1 LGFFDGGGDR
11 MAFEI
16 EIDKDLLII
25 SRAEDTDF
33 FEPAIWSLA
42 FIFVGLQVLKGQ
54 SIHPF
59 NLADAI
65 EWTIGGIGGLL
76 IIGFGNYKQE
86 WKLDKKSGYATKTFY
101 RWHSRK
107 EYKYVID
114 HVVEFEVIEQASGN
128 VDIIFPNLVTSGDVS
143 ATQGRSLTALI
154 AHLIYPSDFAIRDLL
169 HQSSQQI
176 ISALHDFAGCGS
188 GNPVDN

>member
-11 MAFEI
+11 MVFEI
-16 EIDKDLLII
+16 EIDEDLLII

-33 FEPAIWSLA
+33 FEAAIWSLA
-42 FIFVGLQVLKGQ
+42 LIFVGLQVLKGQ
-54 SIHPF
+54 FIHPF
-59 NLADAI
+59 NLADTL
-65 EWTIGGIGGLL
+65 EWTIGGTSGLL

-101 RWHSRK
+101 RWHSHK

-128 VDIIFPNLVTSGDVS
+128 VDIIFPNLVTLGDVS
-143 ATQGRSLTALI
+143 ATQSRSLTAI
-154 AHLIYPSDFAIRDLL
+154 ITHLIYPGDFAICGLL

-176 ISALHDFAGCGS
+176 ICALNDFAGGGS
-188 GNPVDN
+188 GNPVDD

>member
-1 LGFFDGGGDR
+1 

-16 EIDKDLLII
+16 EIAEDLLII
-25 SRAEDTDF
+25 SRPEDTDF

-42 FIFVGLQVLKGQ
+42 FIFVGLHLLKGQ

-59 NLADAI
+59 DMADAI
-65 EWTIGGIGGLL
+65 EWTIGGTLGLL

-107 EYKYVID
+107 EYRYKID

-128 VDIIFPNLVTSGDVS
+128 VDIIFPNLVISGDVS
-143 ATQGRSLTALI
+143 AMQSRSLTAI
-154 AHLIYPSDFAIRDLL
+154 ITHLIYPGDFAIRGLL

-176 ISALHDFAGCGS
+176 ICALNDFAGGGS
-188 GNPVDN
+188 GNPVDD

>member
-1 LGFFDGGGDR
+1 

-16 EIDKDLLII
+16 ETDENLLII

-54 SIHPF
+54 SVHPF

-65 EWTIGGIGGLL
+65 EWTIGGTSGLL
-76 IIGFGNYKQE
+76 IIGFGYYKQE

-101 RWHSRK
+101 RWYSRK
-107 EYKYVID
+107 EYKYKID

-128 VDIIFPNLVTSGDVS
+128 IDIVFPSLVTSGDVS
-143 ATQGRSLTALI
+143 AMQSRSLTAVI
-154 AHLIYPSDFAIRDLL
+154 THLIYPGDFAIRGLL
-169 HQSSQQI
+169 HQSSQEI
-176 ISALHDFAGCGS
+176 ICALNNFAGCGS
-188 GNPVDN
+188 SNPVDN